1 MIKVE
6 VVSGFLGAGKT
17 TFINKRLKELK
28 EKFSEEKI
36 VLIENEFGDISIDSE
51 FIVEGVKIEEISS
64 GCICCILKENF
75 KESLEKIIE
84 NDIDRIIIEPTGLGL
99 LGEIIKIL
107 KSEKI
112 SQKCEIDAVTTVI
125 DGENYLEQVEVF
137 GSFFTDQIENAET
150 LYISKTEDMD
160 VELISEVEESLKE
173 INSRA
178 KTIFEIKDIKSMS
191 ITDFNIDVER
201 LETVLKELSS
211 EQYGKIFR
219 GKGFLERYSFNIVNG
234 EYEIVEES
242 RERDN
247 KLILIG
253 DLDKENIIKLFNRG
267 EKND

>member
-6 VVSGFLGAGKT
+6 VISGFLGAGKT

-64 GCICCILKENF
+64 GCICCVLKENF
-75 KESLEKIIE
+75 KGSLEKIIK
-84 NDIDRIIIEPTGLGL
+84 NDIDRIIIEPTGLGM
-99 LGEIIKIL
+99 LGEILKIL

-112 SQKCEIDAVTTVI
+112 SQRCEIVAVTTII
-125 DGENYLEQVEVF
+125 DGKNYLEQVEVF

-150 LYISKTEDMD
+150 LYISKTDHMD
-160 VELISEVEESLKE
+160 VENIYEVEESLKE
-173 INSRA
+173 INSKA

-191 ITDFNIDVER
+191 IADFKIDIER
-201 LETVLKELSS
+201 LKQILETLSS
-211 EQYGKIFR
+211 EQYGKILR
-219 GKGFLERYSFNIVNG
+219 GKGFLGDYSFNIVNG
-234 EYEIVEES
+234 EYEIVKEGIK
-242 RERDN
+242 RNN

-253 DLDKENIIKLFNRG
+253 NLEKENIRKLF
-267 EKND
+267 K